1 MLCLLNNFVYRHQI
15 IFIIVLLYSR
25 EITLMNFIS
34 PIENNI
40 NCVCQM
46 SNLVGNNPEWLTTYV
61 KMPTYAVKMF
71 NRFNFIHKTK
81 YAINWFG
88 LTRAKTKLKNNINIK
103 KKTYFNVNYENWSCC
118 HIFRFISLKVNFLK
132 SEFSCL

>member
-1 MLCLLNNFVYRHQI
+1 
-15 IFIIVLLYSR
+15 
-25 EITLMNFIS
+25 MNFIS

-81 YAINWFG
+81 YAIN
-88 LTRAKTKLKNNINIK
+88 
-103 KKTYFNVNYENWSCC
+103 
-118 HIFRFISLKVNFLK
+118 
-132 SEFSCL
+132 